1 MQLQTLTCLWV
12 KCSAIESSLHQSL
25 DANATLTFMCVCIN
39 ASFLCVLVYVCA
51 FVFSLSVGAECTAS
65 WEEGCFVQ
73 EWAIYSWLFPQQ
85 QIIGCSTVIQTTSCI
100 RDCGDTA
107 CLENASHTPTAL
119 VRFTVQ
125 QSHKQSEEILSF
137 HFFIVCDKQLKFIK
151 HILVVS
157 NLCFKLLFPRPS
169 IPLWI
174 HYSCI
179 ANKLVMITWP
189 LTFWPLCVFTA
200 YWDATRAFMI
210 LSLLACFFGI
220 ILGIMAFIHYS
231 SFDRFDK
238 TFAAG
243 ILFFISCKLTFL
255 LVLYL
260 ILKKKKFWFN
270 CDIF

>member
-137 HFFIVCDKQLKFIK
+137 IFFIVCDKQLKFIK

-169 IPLWI
+169 IPLWLN
-174 HYSCI
+174 YSCI
-179 ANKLVMITWP
+179 ENKLVTITWP
-189 LTFWPLCVFTA
+189 LTFWPLCVCVH
-200 YWDATRAFMI
+200 
-210 LSLLACFFGI
+210 S
-220 ILGIMAFIHYS
+220 ILGCYTGVHDLVSVGLLLWHHPRYY
-231 SFDRFDK
+231 
-238 TFAAG
+238 G
-243 ILFFISCKLTFL
+243 LHPLLFLWQ
-255 LVLYL
+255 V
-260 ILKKKKFWFN
+260 W
-270 CDIF
+270 